1 MRTNVVIDDDL
12 MARALKLGGYRTK
25 RSALEAG
32 LRLVVQIASQRRL
45 RRLKGKV
52 RWEGNLEE
60 MRRD

>member
-12 MARALKLGGYRTK
+12 MERALKLGGYRTK

-45 RRLKGKV
+45 KRLKGKV
-52 RWEGNLEE
+52 KWEGNLED